1 MVMLKPPAFWRDPA
15 ARGLPALLGPLEKLV
30 IRVARRRQE
39 NPGWRA
45 PVPVLCCGN
54 LSVGGTGKTPVVM
67 DLAQRLIRRGRKPHI
82 LSRGYG
88 GHVPDGTLVELT
100 RHKARDVGDEPLL
113 LAGICPVWVGGD
125 RVPGAQRAIEAGAD
139 CLLMDDGFQNPGL
152 VKTLSLLVVDGGA
165 GIGNGHVLPAGPL
178 REPLD
183 DALARS
189 TAVLVTGA
197 DVTGVL
203 SDLHAY
209 GKPVF
214 QAAFVQSAEVAALRG
229 RPCFAFAG
237 LGRPEK
243 FFDTLRAAGVEMVGT
258 RAFPD
263 HHPYTA
269 RDLVRLE
276 AEARAHA
283 AVLVTTPK
291 DHVRLPPAFQPRVM
305 SIGVDLIWRDE
316 ADPEWILDRLF
327 EGGRHGGVAS

>member
-1 MVMLKPPAFWRDPA
+1 
-15 ARGLPALLGPLEKLV
+15 
-30 IRVARRRQE
+30 
-39 NPGWRA
+39 
-45 PVPVLCCGN
+45 
-54 LSVGGTGKTPVVM
+54 
-67 DLAQRLIRRGRKPHI
+67 
-82 LSRGYG
+82 
-88 GHVPDGTLVELT
+88 
-100 RHKARDVGDEPLL
+100 
-113 LAGICPVWVGGD
+113 
-125 RVPGAQRAIEAGAD
+125 
-139 CLLMDDGFQNPGL
+139 
-152 VKTLSLLVVDGGA
+152 
-165 GIGNGHVLPAGPL
+165 
-178 REPLD
+178 
-183 DALARS
+183 
-189 TAVLVTGA
+189 VLVTGA

-243 FFDTLRAAGVEMVGT
+243 FFDTLRAAGARLVGT

-269 RDLVRLE
+269 RDLARLE
-276 AEARAHA
+276 AEAQAHA
-283 AVLVTTPK
+283 AVPATTPK